1 MKYRIKSQFS
11 AQILFELECKSLK
24 ICVEK
29 ALNASADLYG
39 ANLRDADLLE
49 ANLRSANLRSAD
61 LRGANLRGADL
72 RGADLRGADLRGA
85 NLRGADNKKI
95 KITKTPVQIIG
106 LYWPILIFN
115 LNMKIGCEFHLI
127 EEWKNFTD
135 LEIKMMDSHALEFW
149 TENKEALLTICK
161 QFEKKEE

>member
-29 ALNASADLYG
+29 AVNAN
-39 ANLRDADLLE
+39 ANLLE
-49 ANLRSANLRSAD
+49 
-61 LRGANLRGADL
+61 ANLRGADL
-72 RGADLRGADLRGA
+72 RGADLRGA
-85 NLRGADNKKI
+85 NLYGADNKKI
-95 KITKTPVQIIG
+95 KITKTPVKITG